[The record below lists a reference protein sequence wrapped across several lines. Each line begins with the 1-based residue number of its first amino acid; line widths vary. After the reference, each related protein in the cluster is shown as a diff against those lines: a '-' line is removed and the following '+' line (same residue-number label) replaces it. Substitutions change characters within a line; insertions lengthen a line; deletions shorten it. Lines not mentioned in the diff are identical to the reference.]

1 MRSPLAR
8 VRRRAGHD
16 SRLPAQR
23 RGAGAGRVP
32 TSTGPDEQT
41 VRLAR
46 DDFLRRRHAGRRRR
60 WRLVAL
66 ALVVALV
73 VGAGAWL
80 VLASP
85 YLLAEQ
91 ARVEGADEVGVARVT
106 RAADVPVGTPLARVD
121 LDAVRQRVEAIAAV
135 ESADVSRSWPHT
147 VRVRVTPR
155 TPVATVAGGQAPDG
169 EVAVLDADGTTFAT
183 APARASGLPQV
194 RLADGVDAEGVTEA
208 ARVVSALPADLG
220 DRVATV
226 DVASVDEVVLGLRGG
241 RTVQWGS
248 AEQSATKAEVLGV
261 LLAQVPRGVSEVDV
275 SVPGRPTTR

>member
-16 SRLPAQR
+16 GRVPAQR
-23 RGAGAGRVP
+23 RGTGAGQVP

-46 DDFLRRRHAGRRRR
+46 EDFLRRRHAGRRRR
-60 WRLVAL
+60 WRTLAL
-66 ALVVALV
+66 AALLALV

-80 VLASP
+80 LLASP

-91 ARVEGADEVGVARVT
+91 SRVEGADEVGLARVT

-121 LDAVRQRVEAIAAV
+121 LDAVRARVEAIPAV

-147 VRVRVTPR
+147 VRVQVTPR
-155 TPVATVAGGQAPDG
+155 TPVATVAGGRAPEG
-169 EVAVLDADGTTFAT
+169 EVAVLDGDGTTFAT
-183 APARASGLPQV
+183 VPARASGLPQV

-220 DRVATV
+220 GRVATV

-248 AEQSATKAEVLGV
+248 AEQSTTKAEVLGV

>member
-8 VRRRAGHD
+8 VRRRTSTG
-16 SRLPAQR
+16 SSLPTQR
-23 RGAGAGRVP
+23 QGAGAGRVP

-60 WRLVAL
+60 WRTVAL
-66 ALVVALV
+66 VVVVALV

-80 VLASP
+80 LLASP
-85 YLLAEQ
+85 YVLAERT
-91 ARVEGADEVGVARVT
+91 RVEGAGEVGQARVT
-106 RAADVPVGTPLARVD
+106 NAADVPVGVPLARVD
-121 LDAVRQRVEAIAAV
+121 LDAVRKRVEAIPAV

-147 VRVRVTPR
+147 VRVQVTPR
-155 TPVATVAGGQAPDG
+155 TPVATVAGGKAPEG
-169 EVAVLDADGTTFAT
+169 EVAVLDGTGATFA
-183 APARASGLPQV
+183 ASPARARGLPEV

-208 ARVVSALPADLG
+208 AEVVAALPADLG
-220 DRVATV
+220 GRVATV

-248 AEQSATKAEVLGV
+248 AEQSATKAEVLAV
-261 LLAQVPRGVSEVDV
+261 LLGQVPRSVTEVDV

>member
-8 VRRRAGHD
+8 VRRGA
-16 SRLPAQR
+16 RLPSQR
-23 RGAGAGRVP
+23 RSGAGASGAERVP

-46 DDFLRRRHAGRRRR
+46 DDFARRRKAGRRRR
-60 WRLVAL
+60 WRTVAL
-66 ALVVALV
+66 ALLVVVV
-73 VGAGAWL
+73 VGAAGWL
-80 VLASP
+80 VLGSP
-85 YLLAEQ
+85 YLLAERT
-91 ARVEGADEVGVARVT
+91 RVDGAGEVGQGRVVS
-106 RAADVPVGTPLARVD
+106 AADVPVGVPLARVD
-121 LDAVRQRVEAIAAV
+121 LDAVRQRVEAIPAV

-147 VRVRVTPR
+147 VRVQVTPR
-155 TPVATVAGGQAPDG
+155 TPVARVAGGTAPEG
-169 EVAVLDADGTTFAT
+169 EVAVLDASGTTFAA
-183 APARASGLPQV
+183 APVRAEGLPEV

-208 ARVVSALPADLG
+208 AAVVSALPADLG
-220 DRVATV
+220 RRVATV

-261 LLAQVPRGVSEVDV
+261 LLAQVPRSVDEVDV

>member
-16 SRLPAQR
+16 GRVPAQR
-23 RGAGAGRVP
+23 RGTDAGRVP

-60 WRLVAL
+60 WRTVAL
-66 ALVVALV
+66 ASLLVLV
-73 VGAGAWL
+73 LGAGAWL
-80 VLASP
+80 LLASP

-91 ARVEGADEVGVARVT
+91 SRVEGADEVGVARVT

-121 LDAVRQRVEAIAAV
+121 LDAVRQRVEAIPAV

-147 VRVRVTPR
+147 VRVQVTPR
-155 TPVATVAGGQAPDG
+155 TPVATVAGGRAPEG
-169 EVAVLDADGTTFAT
+169 EVAVLDGDGVTFAT
-183 APARASGLPQV
+183 VPARASGLPQV

-220 DRVATV
+220 GRVATV

-248 AEQSATKAEVLGV
+248 AEQSATKAEVLAV
-261 LLAQVPRGVSEVDV
+261 LLAQVPRGVAEVDV